1 VGLFPFDTPIH
12 TRESCQSLIS
22 PSPFFQV
29 VARITGIGRIQMV
42 LDLLD
47 PQTLG
52 RLIGVLTLMIMAAA
66 VGYAK
71 GHKDGQAVGFLKAR
85 NIYKAVK

>member
-1 VGLFPFDTPIH
+1 
-12 TRESCQSLIS
+12 
-22 PSPFFQV
+22 
-29 VARITGIGRIQMV
+29 MV

-52 RLIGVLTLMIMAAA
+52 RLIGVLTLMIMSAA

-71 GHKDGQAVGFLKAR
+71 GFKDGRREGLLMGKSLR
-85 NIYKAVK
+85 KAVK

>member
-1 VGLFPFDTPIH
+1 
-12 TRESCQSLIS
+12 
-22 PSPFFQV
+22 
-29 VARITGIGRIQMV
+29 MV

-52 RLIGVLTLMIMAAA
+52 RLVGIIILMIMAAA

-71 GHKDGQAVGFLKAR
+71 GFKEGKREGIARRKAMIR
-85 NIYKAVK
+85 HMANKAVK